1 MSIFRTIFSAAAL
14 ALALAAASADSASA
28 QASVQGQAGIAAWRG
43 SRNEQLIDNAVR
55 RYGYRPNRLSH
66 RQVAAIHRA
75 WDELLGPGAS
85 RRRTG
90 LNRTQATAIVY
101 MALVQPYEDERG
113 YDRPRDRDDDD
124 RYGRDGRRDDRDGR
138 YERPTYWSAQCDE
151 LQADA
156 YRLGS
161 LISAPGGNVGLFVAE
176 PERARARALAQQIQQ
191 RAVQCRATG
200 AANHAAEVL
209 ELLSAA
215 LPDRNAIRLQVDALK
230 HELQQAQPGRGR

>member
-14 ALALAAASADSASA
+14 ALALATASADSASA
-28 QASVQGQAGIAAWRG
+28 QATVQIQGQSGIAAWRG

-101 MALVQPYEDERG
+101 MALVQPY
-113 YDRPRDRDDDD
+113 
-124 RYGRDGRRDDRDGR
+124 
-138 YERPTYWSAQCDE
+138 
-151 LQADA
+151 
-156 YRLGS
+156 
-161 LISAPGGNVGLFVAE
+161 
-176 PERARARALAQQIQQ
+176 
-191 RAVQCRATG
+191 
-200 AANHAAEVL
+200 
-209 ELLSAA
+209 
-215 LPDRNAIRLQVDALK
+215 
-230 HELQQAQPGRGR
+230 